1 MKEFRPLAERGDAQ
15 AQYNLGVMY
24 DIGQGVIQDYKA
36 AFKWFTLSAE
46 QDNSAAQFNL
56 GGMYVNG
63 QGVIQNYTRA
73 YMWYSISASLGF
85 EDAVKNRDIIAKEM
99 TPLQIEKAKML
110 ARECVAKN
118 YKGC

>member
-1 MKEFRPLAERGDAQ
+1 M
-15 AQYNLGVMY
+15 YN
-24 DIGQGVIQDYKA
+24 
-36 AFKWFTLSAE
+36 
-46 QDNSAAQFNL
+46 
-56 GGMYVNG
+56 NG

-110 ARECVAKN
+110 ARECLAKN